1 MMLATHVVLVV
12 SGDYH
17 VTRAHRGDLGGVCG
31 EKLGGALASGY
42 DTIKTNLLLIIS
54 TSVVYC

>member
-1 MMLATHVVLVV
+1 MMLATHMVLVV

-17 VTRAHRGDLGGVCG
+17 VTRAHCGDLRGVCG

-42 DTIKTNLLLIIS
+42 NTIKTNPLLIIS

>member
-31 EKLGGALASGY
+31 EKLGGALASGFN
-42 DTIKTNLLLIIS
+42 TIKTNPRLIIS